1 MTSGVMTSRTLTSVG
16 ASPSAVARTVM
27 SRSVTMPT
35 SRSLSQTGSGPMS
48 SDFIFAA
55 ASWRVASGRVHST
68 PRVITSLTRMRNL
81 PSLVVLLVHL
91 LLLSFHVRP
100 FGDLVGLIAARVRLI
115 GLLPGLLKRALLLLA
130 RVSQRISLRH
140 GSPSQVK
147 NSACP
152 RYVRSFTPFT
162 PA

>member
-1 MTSGVMTSRTLTSVG
+1 MTSRTRTSVG

-35 SRSLSQTGSGPMS
+35 SRSLSQTGSGPTS

-68 PRVITSLTRMRNL
+68 PRVITSLTRMRSL
-81 PSLVVLLVHL
+81 LSLVVLLVHL

-100 FGDLVGLIAARVRLI
+100 LDDLMGLFTVGAGLVGL
-115 GLLPGLLKRALLLLA
+115 PGPLERALLLGA
-130 RVSQRISLRH
+130 RFGQRI
-140 GSPSQVK
+140 
-147 NSACP
+147 
-152 RYVRSFTPFT
+152 
-162 PA
+162 